1 MATNIPSA
9 VQVSGVQAAQTLLGR
24 GYLPSS
30 TASIAKFRVVVA
42 ASSSD
47 DKLVTNP
54 ANSAALN
61 GGKNFVGIATAD
73 RTVDATGQDATGI
86 EIQVAGVARCSLKTN
101 TACVKG
107 DEAGYDPADDG
118 LIQPITAS
126 NRGKLVPIG
135 RFDQSKSS
143 STDIQSVGV
152 VLLVPMRGAGS
163 GALSVAIADG
173 TALTNSVAETTLG
186 SMTIPAGFVQQVGQT
201 FDIMARVDVT
211 SGNATDTLILKAY
224 IGSTLIG
231 STAAVDVTNGG
242 GDIGIIKLDGVV
254 RVVGATGKFYA
265 GGVAGLG
272 VPVTA
277 TMSPTGTVG
286 EATVD
291 WTAAQTISIKGTWS
305 VASASNSCKLTMLT
319 VKAGF

>member
-1 MATNIPSA
+1 MSTNIPSA

-73 RTVDATGQDATGI
+73 RTVDATGQDATGT

-101 TACVKG
+101 IACVKG

-135 RFDQSKSS
+135 RFDQSKASS
-143 STDIQSVGV
+143 SDVQSVGV
-152 VLLVPMRGAGS
+152 VLLVPGRGAGV

-173 TALTNSVAETTLG
+173 TALTNSVVETTLG

-242 GDIGIIKLDGVV
+242 GDIGIFKLSGVV
-254 RVVGATGKFYA
+254 RVAGASGKFYV
-265 GGVAGLG
+265 GGEAGLG
-272 VPVTA
+272 VPATA
-277 TMSPTGTVG
+277 TMCVTGSVG
-286 EATVD
+286 EASVD
-291 WTAAQTISIKGTWS
+291 WTAAQTIAIKGVWS
-305 VASASNSCKLTMLT
+305 AASASNSCKLTMLT